1 MCRPAHASGS
11 VAGITPC
18 HGLLL
23 CACFTSGRCS
33 PQAALFRMRPRPVA
47 LLALAVAVGVSPEML
62 VSEM

>member
-1 MCRPAHASGS
+1 MCRPAHVSGS

-33 PQAALFRMRPRPVA
+33 PLAALFRMRPRPVA
-47 LLALAVAVGVSPEML
+47 LLAMAVAVGVSPGVL
-62 VSEM
+62 GC